1 MRMKRFRVQILVVT
15 LLTAILAFV
24 TIPAVAEDKASDNM
38 EIVLEK
44 VRADKKLLVAENMQL
59 TEAEAKAFWPV
70 YKEYQK
76 SLETIMGRM
85 GRLIDDYRTNFSSMS
100 DESAKRL
107 LDEYLAI
114 QHDDA
119 KLMQSCISKLREIL
133 PEKKV
138 VRYFQIENKIRA
150 VVDFELARN
159 IPLVQ

>member
-1 MRMKRFRVQILVVT
+1 MKKFRVTRLLV
-15 LLTAILAFV
+15 LLMTAALIFSV
-24 TIPAVAEDKASDNM
+24 IPAMAQNKAADTM

-70 YKEYQK
+70 YEEYQK
-76 SLETIMGRM
+76 GLVTLLDRMRSLIE
-85 GRLIDDYRTNFSSMS
+85 DYRNNFQNMS
-100 DESAKRL
+100 DESARKL

-114 QHDDA
+114 QNDDA
-119 KLMQSCISKLREIL
+119 RLMQSCISKLRAIL

-138 VRYFQIENKIRA
+138 LRYFQIENKIRA
-150 VVDFELARN
+150 AVDFELARL